1 MQYPRPPRRPQAH
14 RARGA
19 EPLRTPHRRI
29 HRRWNLY
36 LAALVLLLGVT
47 TAGWYS
53 SAEAARAQ
61 RPTEPTQGP
70 ALALPGLESAASS
83 RAEQPSVT
91 LSSRAVGK
99 GS

>member
-1 MQYPRPPRRPQAH
+1 MHYPQPPRRPQAH

-19 EPLRTPHRRI
+19 EPLRTLRRRT
-29 HRRWNLY
+29 RRSWNLY

-61 RPTEPTQGP
+61 RPSEPTQRA
-70 ALALPGLESAASS
+70 ALALPGLGSAATSS
-83 RAEQPSVT
+83 AEQPSVT
-91 LSSRAVGK
+91 LSSRVMGK